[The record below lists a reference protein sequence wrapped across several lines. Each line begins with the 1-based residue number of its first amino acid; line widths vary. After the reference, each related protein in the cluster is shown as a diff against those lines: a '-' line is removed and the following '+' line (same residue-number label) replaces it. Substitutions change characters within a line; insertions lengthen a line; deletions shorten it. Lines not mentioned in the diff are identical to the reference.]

1 MDMKLFHEISNY
13 KCHQFKTNIL
23 IYSHT
28 TEKTIRFV
36 WGGGGEGGGLHQT
49 LGQLR
54 SKFLQVYFTSL
65 SSLTLHRK

>member
-36 WGGGGEGGGLHQT
+36 WGWGGLHQT